1 MARETTYT
9 AARANFA
16 MLCDRVLEDGKPVV
30 IHRRGA
36 EDVALISASE
46 LAGLEETAH
55 LLRSPANAARLRQA
69 LRRAETGSGKP
80 TKVAAIRRKLKLA
93 AD

>member
-1 MARETTYT
+1 MAHETTYT

-16 MLCDRVLEDGKPVV
+16 MLCERVVEDGEAVV

-69 LRRAETGSGKP
+69 LRRAEKRSGRP
-80 TKVAAIRRKLKLA
+80 TRVATIRRKYQLA